1 MRVERDLQ
9 REKITSVDLGA
20 YISVAPEA
28 IIEQTILRMRSE
40 RIGAVLVSNEDG
52 RLVGIFTERDVLKKV
67 AGDPGSLNQPVSAVM
82 TPDPET
88 VSTDDVV
95 GDALRLMKRGD
106 YRNVPVLEADG
117 TIAGNFSQQALI
129 QFLTD
134 RFPREIYNLP
144 PNPELIPQTR
154 EGA

>member
-9 REKITSVDLGA
+9 REKITSVDLGTYFA
-20 YISVAPEA
+20 VGPDAA
-28 IIEQTILRMRSE
+28 IEQTISRMRSE
-40 RIGAVLVSNEDG
+40 RIGAVLIADDDG
-52 RLVGIFTERDVLKKV
+52 RLTGIFTERDVLTKV
-67 AGDPGSLNQPVSAVM
+67 AGDPSTLSQPVSTVM

-88 VSTDDVV
+88 LSTEDVV
-95 GDALRLMKRGD
+95 SDALRLMKRGD
-106 YRNVPVLEADG
+106 YRNVPVLAADG

-144 PNPELIPQTR
+144 PDPELIPQTR